1 MSATTAAA
9 RTAATLLTLALL
21 AGALLAGCASQ
32 PTVTAPPRAAQAPQQ
47 SPQQAT
53 GPQAAQPQPETA
65 PAQAEAAPAPATV
78 PADETVRVAL
88 LLPLSGKAASLGEA
102 MQQAAQMALFDT
114 ADSHFQLLIR
124 DTKSTPEGALAAAQ
138 DALAAGATLL
148 IGPVYGVDAKAVA
161 PAAGTVPVLS
171 FSNDATVAD
180 THAPAG
186 GTWVLGFQPQ
196 DQVARVVSYAA
207 SRGLTRLALL
217 APVGSNG
224 DMVEQAMRDAA
235 AKAGA
240 DVTRAARYQPTQKD
254 VSDTIKRLS
263 NFEQRHAQ
271 MAAARETAAAAKE
284 GGKDGKP
291 MAAVEDLSFQAILI
305 AEGGQRLKEVAPL
318 LPFFDI
324 DPGPVRFLGT
334 GQWDEPGIGRE
345 PALVG
350 GWYASAA
357 PDARQGFEKRFNDVY
372 GQRPP
377 RLATLAYDAT
387 ALAAVLA
394 KGHKAYVRENLT
406 DPNGFAGIDGVFRLL
421 PTGQVERGLSV
432 LEVTKTGVTVV
443 DPAPT
448 SFTPVTAPAPS
459 PNTGS

>member
-1 MSATTAAA
+1 MSATTATA
-9 RTAATLLTLALL
+9 RTAATLLTL
-21 AGALLAGCASQ
+21 ALLAGCASQ

-47 SPQQAT
+47 APQ
-53 GPQAAQPQPETA
+53 PQAAQPQPEVA
-65 PAQAEAAPAPATV
+65 PPQAEAAPVPATV

-124 DTKSTPEGALAAAQ
+124 DTKSTPEGSVAAAQ

-148 IGPVYGVDAKAVA
+148 IGPVYGVDAKAVT
-161 PAAGTVPVLS
+161 PAAGAVPVLS

-217 APVGSNG
+217 APVGGNG

-271 MAAARETAAAAKE
+271 MAAARDAAAAAKEGGAKE

-291 MAAVEDLSFQAILI
+291 AAAVEELPFQAILI

-394 KGHKAYVRENLT
+394 KGHKAYVRENLI

-448 SFTPVTAPAPS
+448 SFTPAATPAPS

>member
-1 MSATTAAA
+1 MTYARTSGPAKTAAKSATA
-9 RTAATLLTLALL
+9 ALL
-21 AGALLAGCASQ
+21 GLSLLGACANQ
-32 PTVTAPPRAAQAPQQ
+32 PTVAVPPPQAQAPQAA
-47 SPQQAT
+47 PE
-53 GPQAAQPQPETA
+53 PQAQPAQPQPE
-65 PAQAEAAPAPATV
+65 AAPTPPPPPV
-78 PADETVRVAL
+78 PADATVRVAL
-88 LLPLSGKAASLGEA
+88 LLPLTGKAAGLGEA
-102 MQQAAQMALFDT
+102 MQEAAQMALFDA
-114 ADSHFQLLIR
+114 ADDHFELLIR
-124 DTKSTPEGALAAAQ
+124 DTKSTPEGSVAAAQ
-138 DALAAGATLL
+138 DALAAGASLL

-161 PAAGTVPVLS
+161 PVAGTVPVLS

-180 THAPAG
+180 THAPTG

-207 SRGLTRLALL
+207 GHGLTHLALL
-217 APVGSNG
+217 APVGPNG

-235 AKAGA
+235 SKAGA
-240 DVTRAARYQPTQKD
+240 DLAKVARYQPNQKD

-263 NFEQRHAQ
+263 NFDQRHA
-271 MAAARETAAAAKE
+271 MREAARDAAKA
-284 GGKDGKP
+284 GTPATPGAGPD
-291 MAAVEDLSFQAILI
+291 DLPFQAILI
-305 AEGGQRLKEVAPL
+305 AEGGQRLREVAPL

-357 PDARQGFEKRFNDVY
+357 PDARQGFEKRFSDVY
-372 GQRPP
+372 GERPQ

-394 KGHKAYVRENLT
+394 KAHKAYVRENLT
-406 DPNGFAGIDGVFRLL
+406 NPDGFAGIDGVFRLL

-448 SFTPVTAPAPS
+448 SFTAPAQAS
-459 PNTGS
+459 GS

>member
-1 MSATTAAA
+1 MAAKTRVARTTAAKS
-9 RTAATLLTLALL
+9 AAALL
-21 AGALLAGCASQ
+21 AVPLLLAGCASQ
-32 PTVTAPPRAAQAPQQ
+32 PTVAVPRPQAQAPQQ
-47 SPQQAT
+47 AAPDKAP
-53 GPQAAQPQPETA
+53 PQAAQQAAQAQPETTPA
-65 PAQAEAAPAPATV
+65 PTAAPAPV
-78 PADETVRVAL
+78 PEGEAVRVAL
-88 LLPLSGKAASLGEA
+88 LLPLTGKAASLGEA

-124 DTKSTPEGALAAAQ
+124 DTKSTPEGSVAAAR

-161 PAAGTVPVLS
+161 PVAGAVPVLS
-171 FSNDATVAD
+171 FSNDASVAD
-180 THAPAG
+180 THAPTG
-186 GTWVLGFQPQ
+186 GTWVMGFQPQ

-207 SRGLTRLALL
+207 SRGLTHLALL
-217 APVGSNG
+217 APVGGNG

-235 AKAGA
+235 GKAGA
-240 DVTRAARYQPTQKD
+240 DVTRVARYQPTQRD

-263 NFEQRHAQ
+263 NFDQRHAQ
-271 MAAARETAAAAKE
+271 AAAAREAAAAAK
-284 GGKDGKP
+284 DGRTP
-291 MAAVEDLSFQAILI
+291 PAVEELPFQAILI

-345 PALVG
+345 PSLVG

-357 PDARQGFEKRFNDVY
+357 PEARQGFEKRFNDVY

-394 KGHKAYVRENLT
+394 KGHKSYVRENLT
-406 DPNGFAGIDGVFRLL
+406 DANGFAGIDGVFRLL

-432 LEVTKTGVTVV
+432 LEVGKMGVTVV

-448 SFTPVTAPAPS
+448 SFVTGTPGAP
-459 PNTGS
+459 GS

>member
-53 GPQAAQPQPETA
+53 GPQAAQPQPEAA

-124 DTKSTPEGALAAAQ
+124 DTKSTPEGSVAAAQ

-148 IGPVYGVDAKAVA
+148 IGPVYGVDAKAVT

-217 APVGSNG
+217 APVGGNG

-263 NFEQRHAQ
+263 NFDQRHAQ
-271 MAAARETAAAAKE
+271 MAAAREATAS
-284 GGKDGKP
+284 KDGKP
-291 MAAVEDLSFQAILI
+291 GPAVEELPFQAILI

>member
-21 AGALLAGCASQ
+21 AGTLLAGCASQ

-53 GPQAAQPQPETA
+53 GPQAAQPQPEAA

-124 DTKSTPEGALAAAQ
+124 DTKSTPEGAVAAAQ

-148 IGPVYGVDAKAVA
+148 IGPVYGVDAKAVT

-291 MAAVEDLSFQAILI
+291 TAAVEDLSFQAILI

-406 DPNGFAGIDGVFRLL
+406 DANGFAGIDGVFRLL

-448 SFTPVTAPAPS
+448 SFTPAAAPAPS

>member
-1 MSATTAAA
+1 MGKVAAG
-9 RTAATLLTLALL
+9 LLTLTLL
-21 AGALLAGCASQ
+21 AACASQ
-32 PTVTAPPRAAQAPQQ
+32 PTVTAPPPQAQAPRQEAPP
-47 SPQQAT
+47 PQ
-53 GPQAAQPQPETA
+53 PQAAQPA
-65 PAQAEAAPAPATV
+65 PEAAPTPAATV
-78 PADETVRVAL
+78 ATDETVRVAL

-124 DTKSTPEGALAAAQ
+124 DTKSTPEGSVAAAR

-161 PAAGTVPVLS
+161 PVAGAVPVLS

-196 DQVARVVSYAA
+196 DQVSRVVSYAA
-207 SRGLTRLALL
+207 SHGLTHLALL
-217 APVGSNG
+217 APAGANG
-224 DMVEQAMRDAA
+224 DMVEQAMREAA
-235 AKAGA
+235 SKAGA
-240 DVTRAARYQPTQKD
+240 DVTRAARYLSTQKD

-263 NFEQRHAQ
+263 NFDQRHAQ
-271 MAAARETAAAAKE
+271 MAAAREAAAN
-284 GGKDGKP
+284 KDGKP
-291 MAAVEDLSFQAILI
+291 GPAVEELPFQAILI

-432 LEVTKTGVTVV
+432 LEVTRTGVTVV

-448 SFTPVTAPAPS
+448 SFATTPAAAAAPT

>member
-1 MSATTAAA
+1 MSAKSMAA
-9 RTAATLLTLALL
+9 RTAAALL
-21 AGALLAGCASQ
+21 LLAAVLGGCASQ
-32 PTVTAPPRAAQAPQQ
+32 QQQRQPTVAAPAPQAQAPQQ
-47 SPQQAT
+47 AAPQPQAT
-53 GPQAAQPQPETA
+53 EPA
-65 PAQAEAAPAPATV
+65 PGTPPAPAAAI

-88 LLPLSGKAASLGEA
+88 LLPLTGKAAGLGEA

-114 ADSHFQLLIR
+114 ADPHFQLLIR
-124 DTKSTPEGALAAAQ
+124 DTKSTPEGSVAAAQ
-138 DALAAGATLL
+138 DALAAGARLL

-161 PAAGTVPVLS
+161 PVAGAVPVLS

-180 THAPAG
+180 THAPNG

-207 SRGLTRLALL
+207 SHGLTRLALL
-217 APVGSNG
+217 APVGGNG
-224 DMVEQAMRDAA
+224 DMVEQAMREAA
-235 AKAGA
+235 TKAGA
-240 DVTRAARYQPTQKD
+240 DLTRVARYQPTQKD

-263 NFEQRHAQ
+263 NFDQRHAQ
-271 MAAARETAAAAKE
+271 AAAAREAA
-284 GGKDGKP
+284 KDGKP
-291 MAAVEDLSFQAILI
+291 APTTEELPFQAILI

-334 GQWDEPGIGRE
+334 GQWDEPGLGRE
-345 PALVG
+345 PSLVG

-357 PDARQGFEKRFNDVY
+357 PDARMGFEKRFNDVY

-432 LEVTKTGVTVV
+432 LEVGKAGVTVV

-448 SFTPVTAPAPS
+448 SFAPATP
-459 PNTGS
+459 GS

>member
-1 MSATTAAA
+1 MSATARVGKTAAGLLA
-9 RTAATLLTLALL
+9 LTLLA
-21 AGALLAGCASQ
+21 ACASQ
-32 PTVTAPPRAAQAPQQ
+32 PTVTAPPPQAQAPR
-47 SPQQAT
+47 QAA
-53 GPQAAQPQPETA
+53 PQAAAPQPQSPKA
-65 PAQAEAAPAPATV
+65 AEATPEAPPPAPTI

-88 LLPLSGKAASLGEA
+88 LLPLTGKAASLGEA

-114 ADSHFQLLIR
+114 ADPHFQLLIR
-124 DTKSTPEGALAAAQ
+124 DTRSTPEGSVAAAQ
-138 DALAAGATLL
+138 EALAAGATLL
-148 IGPVYGVDAKAVA
+148 IGPVYGVDAKAVT
-161 PAAGTVPVLS
+161 PVVGTVPVLS

-207 SRGLTRLALL
+207 SHGLTRLALL
-217 APVGSNG
+217 APVGGNG

-235 AKAGA
+235 SKAGA
-240 DVTRAARYQPTQKD
+240 DVTTAARYQPTQKD
-254 VSDTIKRLS
+254 VSETIKRLS

-271 MAAARETAAAAKE
+271 MAAARDAAASKDGKAAAAV
-284 GGKDGKP
+284 D
-291 MAAVEDLSFQAILI
+291 DLPFQAILI

-318 LPFFDI
+318 LPFFNI

-345 PALVG
+345 PSLVG

-394 KGHKAYVRENLT
+394 KAHKAYVRENLT

-432 LEVTKTGVTVV
+432 LEVTRTGVTVV

-448 SFTPVTAPAPS
+448 SFTAPAAPAPN
-459 PNTGS
+459 PGS